1 MNLAASIFCCIG
13 LGIDEELNRAKQVHP
28 AGSEQMSAQHGISP
42 LTLERGVSV
51 TFMSL
56 RTRNRWLITFH
67 PLVFLST
74 P

>member
-1 MNLAASIFCCIG
+1 MNSAASIFLYWIGCCRK
-13 LGIDEELNRAKQVHP
+13 LGRARKFLPV
-28 AGSEQMSAQHGISP
+28 GSNPESAPHGISP